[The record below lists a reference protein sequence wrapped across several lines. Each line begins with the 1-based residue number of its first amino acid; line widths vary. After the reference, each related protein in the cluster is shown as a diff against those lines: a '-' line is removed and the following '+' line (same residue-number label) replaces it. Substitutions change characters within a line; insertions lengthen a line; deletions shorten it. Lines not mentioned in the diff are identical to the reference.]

1 MRDAYLSALHRLAG
15 ENKDVLALISD
26 NGAIVYDRFRRDF
39 PEQYFNY
46 GISEAN
52 MVASAAGL
60 ASCGKLPFAYTITN
74 FLTMRAFEFIRNDV
88 CLQEM
93 NVKLV
98 GTGAGFSYSTLGPT
112 HHGTEDIA
120 LMRVLPNITIVCPA
134 SPRETYKATLACA
147 ALVGPTYLRLGTSKE
162 PEIYENDYDFVIGK
176 GIVLKEGTDATIIA
190 TGSITHDALAA
201 AEELQKNGVSVKVV
215 NIHTIKP
222 IDTGLIVECAR
233 TTGAIITLEEH
244 NINGGLGGAVAE
256 TLLDNGCNPVFM
268 RMGLI
273 DNFCTGYG
281 SRPDVKKMNGLSPDH
296 IIAKIR
302 EAIAQK
308 RLRNSKAQ

>member
-15 ENKDVLALISD
+15 ENKNILALISD
-26 NGAIVYDRFRRDF
+26 NGAIVYDKFRKDF
-39 PEQYFNY
+39 PGQYFNY

-60 ASCGKLPFAYTITN
+60 ASCGKIPFAYTITN

-120 LMRVLPNITIVCPA
+120 LMRVLPNLTIFSPA
-134 SPRETYKATLACA
+134 SPKETYKAAIACA
-147 ALVGPTYLRLGTSKE
+147 EHKGPVYLRLGTSKE
-162 PEIYENDYDFVIGK
+162 PEIYESDYDFIPGR
-176 GIVLKEGTDATIIA
+176 GIILKEGRDASIIA
-190 TGSITHDALAA
+190 TGSIIADALEAA
-201 AEELQKNGVSVKVV
+201 LALEKENISVRVV

-222 IDTGLIVECAR
+222 IDKELIINSAR
-233 TTGAIITLEEH
+233 LTGAVVTLEEH
-244 NINGGLGGAVAE
+244 NINGGLGGVVAE
-256 TLLDNGCNPVFM
+256 TLSENRCAPVFI
-268 RMGLI
+268 RMGMA
-273 DNFCTGYG
+273 DSFCAGYG
-281 SRPDVKKMNGLSPDH
+281 SRQEIKRLNGLSAEH
-296 IIAKIR
+296 IILKVR
-302 EAIAQK
+302 TAILQK
-308 RLRNSKAQ
+308 SV